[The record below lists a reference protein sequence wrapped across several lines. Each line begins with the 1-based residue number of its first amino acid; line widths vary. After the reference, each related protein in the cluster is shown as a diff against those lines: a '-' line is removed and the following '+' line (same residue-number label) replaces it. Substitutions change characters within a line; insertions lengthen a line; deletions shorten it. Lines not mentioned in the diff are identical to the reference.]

1 MMGSRRS
8 RGADS
13 TQAHK
18 AARMLVRLGLILALL
33 VPFPLLAVTGSVT
46 AKRKPPKA
54 VVHPGP
60 VEVTGSAGAPQHE
73 PKNVKVK
80 GDAAPKIAAAPAHL
94 TDPVDMRLLL
104 LAADGQETDYAAL
117 RAFLDQLGIPYDV
130 LLATTS
136 DLTRDRLWDGVS
148 HGYYQGIVLTTGN
161 LTYFDQA
168 AGDWRSALTDAEW
181 SVLWDYEAQFGIR
194 QVTSYT
200 YPEGL
205 PDDYGLDLVTY
216 QDTSITP
223 LEATLTPAGQS
234 LFSYLRPAAPITF
247 RHAWVYLATVED
259 PAVTTPLIVTPGG
272 HAIASIT
279 RYPDGRQ
286 NLAVTAANN
295 WFIRHSQLLS
305 YGLVNWVTK
314 GLFLGERHV
323 NLDVQVD
330 DLLIDSEI
338 WDPVANSDQT
348 GLTYRMNGT
357 DYLRAISW
365 QAAAR
370 SRDPGFAGLKLEM
383 AFNGEGATGIY
394 SPDTLTPYVR
404 LLNSP
409 FNWINHT
416 FTHINLDASD
426 YATSMDELTQN
437 DAMSRQLRLRSYRRE
452 AMVQPD
458 ISGLA
463 NPLFQQAAF
472 DFGIRYLIS
481 DTSRPE
487 WNNPTPNAGF
497 YSTLQPEILIIP
509 RRPTNLFYNLSTPEE
524 WVDEYNYYYGP
535 GGVWAYW
542 PRDQTYDEILDHES
556 ENLLSYM
563 LRWDLDP
570 WMFHQANLRAYSGGR
585 SVLGDLLNLTLDKYR
600 AAYTLPVRNLSEYEA
615 GQRMAQRMSFNGS
628 GVRGVL
634 TPCTS
639 MTLTTS
645 SQAVIPVTG
654 VATGSSETY
663 GGQPISYVPAA
674 PGAPVSIP
682 LPGC

>member
-1 MMGSRRS
+1 MTDRRP
-8 RGADS
+8 RGEADS
-13 TQAHK
+13 GQSGRAGGV
-18 AARMLVRLGLILALL
+18 LVRLGLVVALL
-33 VPFPLLAVTGSVT
+33 VPVALLGATGGVT
-46 AKRKPPKA
+46 AKKKPPRV
-54 VVHPGP
+54 VVHPAP
-60 VEVTGSAGAPQHE
+60 VELDGSAVVPQHE
-73 PKNVKVK
+73 PTNVKIK
-80 GDAAPKIAAAPAHL
+80 GDQAPTIAAAPAHL

-117 RAFLDQLGIPYDV
+117 RAFLDQLGVPYDV
-130 LLATTS
+130 LLATNT
-136 DLTRDRLWDGVS
+136 DLTRDKLWDGVS
-148 HGYYQGIVLTTGN
+148 HGYYQGIILTTGN

-168 AGDWRSALTDAEW
+168 AGEWRSALTDAEW
-181 SVLWDYEAQFGIR
+181 ALLWDYEAQFGIR

-223 LEATLTPAGQS
+223 LTTTLTEAGRS
-234 LFSYLRPAAPITF
+234 LFPYLRPAAPITF

-259 PAVTTPLIVTPGG
+259 PAVTTPLLVTPSG

-279 RYPDGRQ
+279 RYPDGRE
-286 NLAVTAANN
+286 NLTVTGANN

-305 YGLVNWVTK
+305 YGLINWVTK
-314 GLFLGERHV
+314 GLFVGERHV

-330 DLLIDSEI
+330 DLLIDSDM

-348 GLTYRMNGT
+348 GLTYRLT
-357 DYLRAISW
+357 ASDYLSAIAW

-370 SRDPGFAGLKLEM
+370 ARDPGFAGLTLEM
-383 AFNGEGATGIY
+383 AFNGEGATDIY
-394 SPDTLTPYVR
+394 EPDTLTPLVR
-404 LLNSP
+404 YQNSP
-409 FNWINHT
+409 FNWISHT
-416 FTHINLDASD
+416 FTHLNLDASD
-426 YATSMDELTQN
+426 YETSLAELNEN
-437 DAMSRQLRLRSYRRE
+437 DAMSRRLHLRSYREE

-458 ISGLA
+458 ISGLG

-487 WNNPTPNAGF
+487 WSNPTPNAGF
-497 YSTLQPEILIIP
+497 YSVFQPEILIIP
-509 RRPTNLFYNLSTPEE
+509 RRPTNLFYNLSTPAE

-535 GGVWAYW
+535 GGPWAYW
-542 PRDQTYDEILDHES
+542 PRDQTYAEILDHES

-585 SVLGDLLNLTLDKYR
+585 SLLGDLLNLTLDKYR
-600 AAYTLPVRNLSEYEA
+600 AAYTLPVRNLTQYDA
-615 GQRMAQRMSFNGS
+615 GQRMAERMAFNGS

-639 MTLTTS
+639 MTLTTA

-654 VATGSSETY
+654 VATGSSEVY
-663 GGQPISYVPAA
+663 GGQPISYVLVT
-674 PGAPVSIP
+674 PGSPVTVP